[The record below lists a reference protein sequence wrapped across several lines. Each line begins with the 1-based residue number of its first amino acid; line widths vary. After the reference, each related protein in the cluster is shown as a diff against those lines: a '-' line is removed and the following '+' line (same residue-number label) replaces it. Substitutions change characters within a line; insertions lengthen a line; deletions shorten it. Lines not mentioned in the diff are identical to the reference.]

1 VDVSPQK
8 SGQIK
13 VFEANCEDERI
24 TPTSYPAY
32 IPVVCNSSN
41 VKLQAIPASGYEF
54 ERWIKPSG
62 ITWFEMPDNIG
73 VIGSMFEPMSVTAVF
88 SYVGGGTELSLTV
101 DVNPDTG
108 NKIKVNNVTPTSYP
122 DTSYKDP
129 NTNVTLEAIPALG
142 YEFVSWSG
150 GLSGSNNPEYI
161 IITSDMTVTANFT
174 ATGGEPD
181 LSLTVDVSPK
191 IGGKIKVNGSSPGS
205 YPYTTGP
212 YPVDTEVSLEA
223 IEAPGYQFDS
233 WSGNLTGDSNP
244 SSITI
249 TSYKTVTANFLFTG
263 DSEVFLYFPHI
274 ASNIDGWETEI
285 CVISTSDDE
294 ETPLIGTFKAY
305 DNSGNSVSKDIEVIL
320 PSRVRREIIVGEAF
334 VGSEDIGYIVFETYS
349 DAIVGYTKFY
359 IEGQYR
365 VAVPAVSDSE
375 INTSDIYIS
384 HIASDSNWGTG
395 VSFLNT
401 TSAPKEFSIE
411 FDNGETKTVSLAA
424 NGHKAFTIRSLF
436 GGEAQPG
443 IQSGVIK
450 DAGGVIGLELFVN
463 NPRNWMSGILLK
475 DDTTTSIYYPHT
487 ASNDGWATGI
497 VAYNPSDIACD
508 ITITPYSAAGY
519 ALTST
524 TDVSIAGKGKYFG
537 TVSALDFPADTAWF
551 QIDATSPITGFELFS
566 RTDQLGGYTGVNISG
581 REGIFPKIEKA

>member
-1 VDVSPQK
+1 MLTVDVSPNN
-8 SGQIK
+8 GNNIK
-13 VFEANCEDERI
+13 VSYQIPE
-24 TPTSYPAY
+24 SYPAT
-32 IPVVCNSSN
+32 IPKSKLSN
-41 VKLQAIPASGYEF
+41 V
-54 ERWIKPSG
+54 R
-62 ITWFEMPDNIG
+62 
-73 VIGSMFEPMSVTAVF
+73 
-88 SYVGGGTELSLTV
+88 
-101 DVNPDTG
+101 
-108 NKIKVNNVTPTSYP
+108 
-122 DTSYKDP
+122 
-129 NTNVTLEAIPALG
+129 LEAIPAPGSG
-142 YEFVSWSG
+142 YEFIRWSG
-150 GLSGSNNPEYI
+150 DLTGSNNPGYI
-161 IITSDMTVTANFT
+161 YMDSNKTVTAIFSSS
-174 ATGGEPD
+174 GGEPD

-395 VSFLNT
+395 VSLLNT
-401 TSAPKEFSIE
+401 TLAPKTLTIE
-411 FDNGETKTVSLAA
+411 FDNGETETVSLTA
-424 NGHKAFTIRSLF
+424 NEHKAFTIRSLF
-436 GGEAQPG
+436 GGEAQTG

-475 DDTTTSIYYPHT
+475 DDTTSSIYYSHT

-524 TDVSIAGKGKYFG
+524 KDVSIAGKGKYFG

-566 RTDQLGGYTGVNISG
+566 RTDQLGGYTGVGISG
-581 REGIFPKIEKA
+581 TEGVFAKIEKDGATGIAFVNIENSSAVVTLTAYDDIGTVIAEKEIILAAHEKVVNSAENIFTENISSATYIAYSSDKEVVGFQLNTSSDNMMLDGLPGM